1 MAEFTRTNGLGHAHD
16 TQYNTNQI
24 VGMEIDAIASLA
36 TKGGIGSTIEAIA
49 QEFAPLMM
57 KSAGTAGKILM
68 IVDGHGQTAA
78 SMQVRLRNLGTVD
91 SIDLSSATVT
101 ARDLDDF
108 DIT

>member
-1 MAEFTRTNGLGHAHD
+1 MATFTRTNGLGHAHD
-16 TQYNTNQI
+16 AQYNTNQI
-24 VGMEIDAIASLA
+24 VAMEVDALASLA
-36 TKGGIGSTIEAIA
+36 AKGGVGSTIEAIA

-78 SMQVRLRNLGTVD
+78 SMQERLQNLGTVD